1 MNQALIRKKH
11 YEFAKEK
18 HGTQKRIGGDPY
30 ITHPVAVADILKKE
44 GYDIEYQ
51 IVALFHDLL
60 EDTDATEDE
69 IRSRYEVKLEK
80 YTKLMNI
87 EVRTMKRMTRR
98 TFLPAINKYATLVAN
113 EINEMKA
120 ACAGI
125 DTSVQDQ
132 LLNTVVDGIKEINDA
147 LNELHAA
154 HLAIRD
160 LTDEQ
165 EKANKYAHEIVPM
178 MERLRAGVDAMEIV
192 VAHDLWPVPT
202 YNDILFYC

>member
-1 MNQALIRKKH
+1 MLS
-11 YEFAKEK
+11 EVE
-18 HGTQKRIGGDPY
+18 
-30 ITHPVAVADILKKE
+30 V
-44 GYDIEYQ
+44 
-51 IVALFHDLL
+51 
-60 EDTDATEDE
+60 
-69 IRSRYEVKLEK
+69 RSRYEVKLEK

-132 LLNTVVDGIKEINDA
+132 LLNTVVDGIKEINAA
-147 LNELHAA
+147 LNDLHEA
-154 HLAIRD
+154 HLEARAIA
-160 LTDEQ
+160 DEQ
-165 EKANKYAHEIVPM
+165 EKANKYAHEIVPK
-178 MERLRAGVDAMEIV
+178 MERLRAGVDAMECV

>member
-1 MNQALIRKKH
+1 
-11 YEFAKEK
+11 
-18 HGTQKRIGGDPY
+18 
-30 ITHPVAVADILKKE
+30 
-44 GYDIEYQ
+44 
-51 IVALFHDLL
+51 
-60 EDTDATEDE
+60 
-69 IRSRYEVKLEK
+69 
-80 YTKLMNI
+80 
-87 EVRTMKRMTRR
+87 MKRMTRR

-178 MERLRAGVDAMEIV
+178 MERLRAGVT
-192 VAHDLWPVPT
+192 LWRSWSLTTCGPSSRTTTSCSTASKMGFNRNVMKRPRAASFFSSP
-202 YNDILFYC
+202 YS